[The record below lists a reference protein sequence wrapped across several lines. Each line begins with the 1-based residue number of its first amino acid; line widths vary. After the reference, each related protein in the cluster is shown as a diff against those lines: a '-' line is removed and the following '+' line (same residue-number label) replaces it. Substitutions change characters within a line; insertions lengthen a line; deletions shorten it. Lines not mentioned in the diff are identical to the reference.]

1 MQNSEVIVLGTKP
14 SIDSKL
20 GIGITQRAGEIN
32 NIHVTSIAPGSTF
45 AGTPLKVGMRIQT
58 VNGRSFDTCSE
69 FVNYL
74 KAYKGEVVIIAST
87 DITAAAPSSAAAAA
101 AVPNPLEGDNA
112 PVSISTKPTSAK
124 GAVLSP
130 DVFDP
135 NLVQL
140 KGGVIIG
147 RGGKVSAQKVTTK
160 ATAAKASKKE
170 AKEKRLK
177 RFRSNATIKIR
188 ERIERAISQRL
199 FLVKTSETTT
209 CPTNGGPL
217 ITFTILGS
225 TGNVYEVT
233 LSKVP
238 HCSCPDHRKGNLCK
252 HLLFVML
259 KVVGL
264 SASSPLVYQSAYLTN
279 ELDEIMEKVQ
289 NRMSSLGVVVAN
301 EAVRQ
306 KLTDMEKKA
315 GTGVVDEDA
324 KASAVKRK
332 EVDGSEC
339 PICFDDLGSDIAQL
353 TFCQAACGTNYHKE
367 CMRMWTSQHRSNP
380 KCPICRQPW
389 GDVATGGKT
398 AGGSPKRKGGT
409 NREGYVNVGELQ
421 GQSPVRDTST
431 YHFNDYYNYK
441 RRRY

>member
-1 MQNSEVIVLGTKP
+1 MLSTKLMLIYSVYSGYKMQKNSTGKELVAAFGTKP

-20 GIGITQRAGEIN
+20 GIGITQKAGEIN
-32 NIHVTSIAPGSTF
+32 NIHVTSIAPGSMF

-69 FVNYL
+69 FVDYL

-87 DITAAAPSSAAAAA
+87 GITAAPPALAGAAA
-101 AVPNPLEGDNA
+101 AVPNPLDPGNNA
-112 PVSISTKPTSAK
+112 PVSISTKPT
-124 GAVLSP
+124 
-130 DVFDP
+130 
-135 NLVQL
+135 
-140 KGGVIIG
+140 
-147 RGGKVSAQKVTTK
+147 QKQPTK
-160 ATAAKASKKE
+160 ATAAKASKKQ

-225 TGNVYEVT
+225 TGNVYEVK

-289 NRMSSLGVVVAN
+289 NRMSNLGVVVAN